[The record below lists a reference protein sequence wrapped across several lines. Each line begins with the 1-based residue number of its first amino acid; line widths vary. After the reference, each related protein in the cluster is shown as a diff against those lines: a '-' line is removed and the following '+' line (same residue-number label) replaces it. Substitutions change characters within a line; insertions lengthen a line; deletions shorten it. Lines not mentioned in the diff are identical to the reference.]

1 MATIPDIFIIES
13 LGPDDEGN
21 GRLEGPIIVHIAKLH
36 GKRPTYH
43 YVRNR
48 KDFAKAIRAFTK
60 SNYRYLHISAHADRE
75 GIATTNLEEISNAA
89 LAEMLGRNVAGRRI
103 FFSACSI
110 IHEEMARAIIPPTQ
124 LYSVIGPRE
133 DIGFAQAAVFWPA
146 VYHLMF
152 EHDTRAM
159 TRANLVRNLNKVAR
173 MFDVE
178 IGYFGRSASRK
189 SGFSKDILSAKN

>member
-21 GRLEGPIIVHIAKLH
+21 GRLEGPIIAHIARLH
-36 GKRPTYH
+36 GKNPTYR

-48 KDFAKAIRAFTK
+48 KDFARAVRAFAK

-75 GIATTNLEEISNAA
+75 GIATTNLDEISNVA
-89 LAEMLGRNVAGRRI
+89 LAKMLGKGVAGRRI

-110 IHEEMARAIIPPTQ
+110 IHKEMARAIIPPTQ

-133 DIGFAQAAVFWPA
+133 DIGFAEAAVFWPA

-152 EHDTRAM
+152 EHDAQAM
-159 TRANLVRNLNKVAR
+159 TRAALVQNLKKVAKL
-173 MFDVE
+173 FNVE

-189 SGFSKDILSAKN
+189 SGFSEDILAAKD